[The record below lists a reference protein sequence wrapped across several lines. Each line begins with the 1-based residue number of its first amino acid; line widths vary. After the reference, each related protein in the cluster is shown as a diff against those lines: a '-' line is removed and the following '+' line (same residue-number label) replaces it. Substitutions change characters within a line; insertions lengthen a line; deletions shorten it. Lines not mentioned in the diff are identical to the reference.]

1 MGFQKL
7 PFGFRREITLSFED
21 ILNQW
26 DSQKKKQVKK
36 TEIRSKKIQ
45 SEASMSSFL
54 DMYPPDELS
63 GEPIPQKPTARQ
75 KRRNYRRM
83 KPQETIDLHGFSLL
97 SAKIELED
105 FLKRCRKRK
114 LEKVL
119 IIHGKGLHSPEGE
132 AVLRTCIRNELKSL
146 SYIGEIGHPS
156 EKDGGAGATWAI
168 IKY

>member
-1 MGFQKL
+1 M
-7 PFGFRREITLSFED
+7 SFED

-26 DSQKKKQVKK
+26 DSQKKTEPGKTIKK
-36 TEIRSKKIQ
+36 KSKK
-45 SEASMSSFL
+45 SEAEASMSSFL

-63 GEPIPQKPTARQ
+63 GEPEPEKPTPKQ

-105 FLKRCRKRK
+105 FLKSCLKRRI
-114 LEKVL
+114 EKVL

-146 SYIGEIGHPS
+146 SFISEIGHPS
-156 EKDGGAGATWAI
+156 EKGGGAGATWAI
-168 IKY
+168 IRY

>member
-1 MGFQKL
+1 
-7 PFGFRREITLSFED
+7 
-21 ILNQW
+21 
-26 DSQKKKQVKK
+26 
-36 TEIRSKKIQ
+36 
-45 SEASMSSFL
+45 
-54 DMYPPDELS
+54 MYPPDELS
-63 GEPIPQKPTARQ
+63 GEPEPEKATSKQ

-97 SAKIELED
+97 SARIELED
-105 FLKRCRKRK
+105 FLKKCLRRR

-146 SYIGEIGHPS
+146 SFIGEIGHPS
-156 EKDGGAGATWAI
+156 EKEGGAGATWAI